1 MSPEKTKETYPEN
14 AHASIISAM
23 PSVPTNSGTGSAR
36 QEITGVLGRAI
47 EQCRQ
52 GNWDQGLPYLGQ
64 LASSDGRSTLP
75 GLFYSYLG
83 YGIALREQRL
93 EEGLKLC
100 RHAIKIEFYHP
111 ENYLN
116 LARTCL
122 LGSDRS
128 GAVKAVREGLKIDP
142 NNQEL
147 LALQKEMGTRRP
159 PVLSFLSRNH
169 PVNRLL
175 GSLRHKLT
183 GG

>member
-1 MSPEKTKETYPEN
+1 MPFVSRSKE
-14 AHASIISAM
+14 A
-23 PSVPTNSGTGSAR
+23 GSAR
-36 QEITGVLGRAI
+36 QEVSGVLGRAI
-47 EQCRQ
+47 EQCRK
-52 GNWDQGLPYLGQ
+52 GNWEQGLPYLGL
-64 LASSDGRSTLP
+64 LADSADRSSLP

-122 LGSDRS
+122 LGKDRR

-142 NNQEL
+142 NSEEL
-147 LALQKEMGTRRP
+147 LALQKDLGTRRL
-159 PVLSFLSRNH
+159 PVLSFLSRDN
-169 PVNRLL
+169 PFNRFL
-175 GSLRHKLT
+175 GSVRHKLT
-183 GG
+183 GR